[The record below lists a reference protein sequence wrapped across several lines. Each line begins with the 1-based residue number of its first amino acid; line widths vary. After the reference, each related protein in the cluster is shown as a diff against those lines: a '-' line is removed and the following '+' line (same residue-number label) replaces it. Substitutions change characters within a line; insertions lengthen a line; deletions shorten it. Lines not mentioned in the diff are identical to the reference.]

1 MRIHIVWHR
10 RDLRLDDNPLYSSRE
25 WAGEAT
31 PSSEQQPLW
40 LAPVYVHDASSTA
53 AVHST
58 VKSDDNIHVQHAG
71 PFAARFL
78 AESVAALREAL
89 QAVGSG
95 SQLYIRHGVEP
106 GAVLQAFALELRQ
119 AATAAATSCSV
130 TSSGSAPPLTITAG
144 WHYIPGTF
152 EAAAEA
158 SVKAA
163 LEAVG
168 VQCRPPLWSCTL
180 WHPADLPYGERGWG
194 TVPAAVR
201 RQARKGKGRSK
212 GKGKGKGK
220 DYWQQWQR
228 QQKQQEQEQKSGHAA
243 GGSSPPTALA
253 AASSAD
259 SADATSTLQSL
270 ETHPPSGP
278 PQPAEPRPQA
288 DGDSPTSSL
297 RATAPSRWVG
307 LPRTMNQ
314 FRRVAS
320 APNAA
325 PIHPPTKRPTSL
337 PPPVPLD
344 LMQCGNLED
353 MITLLQSPPSVPL
366 FGFTLDE
373 VAAVYRQAWSVE
385 GADSRSAHP
394 LQGGEAAGLARLAAF
409 IASSS
414 ATATTQACEAAS
426 CEGGGAAPA
435 HVVTA
440 ATTPVTA
447 GSAATATTVA
457 AAAADARTAPAAHS
471 TSPPE
476 KANASE
482 TKNQTP
488 HPGKGKGKGKGR
500 SKLPR
505 GGPVKPGG
513 AGGGAGG
520 GLNSSAKLAAY
531 LSFGCLSPRT
541 IFAACNAD
549 TAVDARWVTTHLQ
562 IRDWFIISSI
572 AEGVQ
577 LYKRDRRHPR
587 NPTGLDG
594 GGDGGG
600 DGESAD
606 TRGGGAFPTLP
617 EDHWQ
622 PFHLQTWRRWAR
634 GATGLPLIDA
644 GMRELRATGYL
655 SNRCRQNCAS
665 VLAKDLKLDW
675 RCGAEYF
682 QWLLIDHDLGSNW
695 GNWRYFSGVGNDP
708 KQRHFC
714 SISQGM
720 KYDADATFIKM
731 WLPALAAFSP
741 KEAHLSPFR
750 ADGSSHVADS
760 GEAGGVDAGDA
771 EAGQQLEPERQLL
784 PTLPALLDPFTQLT
798 WMDKQEIFPE
808 TCAVPLP

>member
-1 MRIHIVWHR
+1 
-10 RDLRLDDNPLYSSRE
+10 
-25 WAGEAT
+25 
-31 PSSEQQPLW
+31 
-40 LAPVYVHDASSTA
+40 
-53 AVHST
+53 
-58 VKSDDNIHVQHAG
+58 
-71 PFAARFL
+71 
-78 AESVAALREAL
+78 
-89 QAVGSG
+89 
-95 SQLYIRHGVEP
+95 
-106 GAVLQAFALELRQ
+106 
-119 AATAAATSCSV
+119 
-130 TSSGSAPPLTITAG
+130 
-144 WHYIPGTF
+144 
-152 EAAAEA
+152 
-158 SVKAA
+158 
-163 LEAVG
+163 
-168 VQCRPPLWSCTL
+168 
-180 WHPADLPYGERGWG
+180 
-194 TVPAAVR
+194 
-201 RQARKGKGRSK
+201 
-212 GKGKGKGK
+212 
-220 DYWQQWQR
+220 
-228 QQKQQEQEQKSGHAA
+228 
-243 GGSSPPTALA
+243 
-253 AASSAD
+253 
-259 SADATSTLQSL
+259 
-270 ETHPPSGP
+270 
-278 PQPAEPRPQA
+278 
-288 DGDSPTSSL
+288 
-297 RATAPSRWVG
+297 
-307 LPRTMNQ
+307 
-314 FRRVAS
+314 
-320 APNAA
+320 
-325 PIHPPTKRPTSL
+325 
-337 PPPVPLD
+337 
-344 LMQCGNLED
+344 MQCGDLED
-353 MITLLQSPPSVPL
+353 LITLLQAPPLVPL

-414 ATATTQACEAAS
+414 ATAAKQAREAAS
-426 CEGGGAAPA
+426 GEAG
-435 HVVTA
+435 VA
-440 ATTPVTA
+440 ATAHAVTTAMAPVTT
-447 GSAATATTVA
+447 GSATTATTVA
-457 AAAADARTAPAAHS
+457 AAAAADTRTPAAHS

-476 KANASE
+476 ITNASE
-482 TKNQTP
+482 IKNQNP
-488 HPGKGKGKGKGR
+488 NPSKSKGKGKGR

-505 GGPVKPGG
+505 GGSVKPGG

-531 LSFGCLSPRT
+531 LTFGCLSPRT

-549 TAVDARWVTTHLQ
+549 NAVDARWVTTHLQ

-577 LYKRDRRHPR
+577 LYKRDRRRPR

-594 GGDGGG
+594 GGDGA
-600 DGESAD
+600 SAASAE
-606 TRGGGAFPTLP
+606 TRGVGAFPTLP

-622 PFHLQTWRRWAR
+622 PFNLQTWRRWAR

-731 WLPALAAFSP
+731 WLPALAALPP

-750 ADGSSHVADS
+750 ADGSSHVAGS
-760 GEAGGVDAGDA
+760 GGAGGGNAGDA
-771 EAGQQLEPERQLL
+771 DAGQRLEPERQLI

-808 TCAVPLP
+808 TCAAPLP